1 MFYTIKLN
9 TNALG
14 HATDILIESHPV
26 KKSSTDARNEDGC
39 NARVTG
45 AGQAKSKST

>member
-1 MFYTIKLN
+1 MFCTIKLN

-26 KKSSTDARNEDGC
+26 KTSTDARNEDGC
-39 NARVTG
+39 NTRVTG